1 MPLALASDDERLMTK
16 RFDALEPGELAQ
28 LYRLMAQLELAT
40 PLRRTRRHERGR
52 HGRDVDLRRSLRA
65 SLRTGGE
72 PLVLARR
79 QRRIRRA
86 GW

>member
-1 MPLALASDDERLMTK
+1 MPVALASDEERLRSK

-65 SLRTGGE
+65 ACAPAASRWRSPGGSGGSC
-72 PLVLARR
+72 
-79 QRRIRRA
+79 RA
-86 GW
+86 GS